1 MSEPAIKFLQVI
13 VVSGTALRRLQ
24 AATDIEVKDPRNN
37 TIVMRGVGDYFPMV
51 EGLDWAAGCGPH
63 EAGDPIGLSDLGG
76 ILRFLM
82 NQSLILATEAPSAEI
97 TAWLRGNSGD
107 AR

>member
-1 MSEPAIKFLQVI
+1 MSEPATKFLQVI
-13 VVSGTALRRLQ
+13 VVGGAALRRLQ
-24 AATDIEVKDPRNN
+24 SATDIEVKDPRNN

-63 EAGDPIGLSDLGG
+63 EAGNPTGLSDLRG

-82 NQSLILATEAPSAEI
+82 DRSLILTTDAPRAEI
-97 TAWLRGNSGD
+97 EAWLRTGI